1 MILYVDKTNPTP
13 SEGNSQGYTAYRD
26 LGPRPK
32 CVICDD
38 IPDCPDCPADQAYKI
53 PVVAGDKIYRQFW
66 FSDLYNTDPE
76 EPEYGWY
83 GEDNDNYYVKATLEF
98 GSAPSIALD
107 VESIIASQNVGYYNG
122 SFQNIVLDTTPI
134 LEYINAEGYEVDCF
148 RLVVTSY
155 KLDIGDHYV
164 VIGIFDTPPITAGK
178 PEGSYVIIGTTL
190 NQLQDGIWVGIGP
203 MSDGDIVFAQKPGK
217 YYELNTGVWSVVDPD
232 STRVAD
238 QTCATAWYKFLMCS
252 EPSIIIEGV
261 YGTQDCNGFYYGQT
275 SAEAAAGLLSYRDRY
290 RIEASFEL
298 QSFPTEKTTNENGDV
313 ASFKQKENWLLRTFV
328 GLPESIARRVANS
341 FAAPHFYV
349 NSNEYQTN
357 TDVRKVN
364 EQGLHWFL
372 SVVLERVSCEKLSEC
387 NDEIFFNPIVVCD
400 ECTEATCEE
409 VTVLRDGVF
418 YDTAPCGSTI
428 DVPSDCGPSDEC
440 AEATVHNNLNTYS
453 DTVASGGD
461 LTLPYIQVTEINGS
475 SYPYDSVTDFIC
487 SWVPLEVQD
496 QDGNVLANVNT
507 YPTGEVITVNIPE
520 CILMEHKTTAEVQAL
535 IDGGPSDERLIE
547 GVIYH
552 VTDLAGTDCGGYLT
566 ALSED
571 TLSLHGEGCF
581 LNPDFQSVG
590 DYSGVFGLTG
600 IAYTANQ
607 GVWYATLEL
616 TLVDGDVVIWDGKH
630 YQVTDI
636 ATSNGSSPSSGL
648 NTSYTELPK
657 SSDGMGYVS
666 EKCYIEFDW
675 ENALILIR
683 KDTRGNSCCNYGLSY
698 FQWGNN
704 NVTLCVVD
712 QSALFNNVNT
722 RSACYA
728 ITVTENAIFSLNQ
741 NHNAA
746 VEITVIRGLTN
757 VTRDGNHQISACHFE
772 ISQDVIVAEDHGRG
786 FISDEGSSFELPLN
800 VTGITTADLTIYN
813 YVGIFNVQGG
823 ATENIDNIII
833 DLAMRIAFT
842 FIPEVGL
849 TLTITGTAYASI
861 NANGAIMLPTTDI
874 ELRGDLRESI
884 TFKQQEITNGN
895 GTFYVLVQ
903 VDANTYQ

>member
-13 SEGNSQGYTAYRD
+13 SEGTSQGYTAYRD

-38 IPDCPDCPADQAYKI
+38 ITDCPDCPADQAYKV

-107 VESIIASQNVGYYNG
+107 DESIIASQNVGYYNG
-122 SFQNIVLDTTPI
+122 SFQNIVLDTTHI

-217 YYELNTGVWSVVDPD
+217 YYELNSGVWSVVDPD

-238 QTCATAWYKFLMCS
+238 QSCATAWYKFLMCA

-313 ASFKQKENWLLRTFV
+313 TSFKQKENWLLRTFV

-364 EQGLHWFL
+364 EQGLYWFL

-400 ECTEATCEE
+400 ECTEATCDE
-409 VTVLRDGVF
+409 VTILRDGEF

-496 QDGNVLANVNT
+496 QDGNVLATVNT

-657 SSDGMGYVS
+657 SSDGMGYVA
-666 EKCYIEFDW
+666 EQCFIEFDW
-675 ENALILIR
+675 DANTLQAR
-683 KDTRGNSCCNYGLSY
+683 NDTRNNVVRNGISDFQFGNDQVNNNIVDSSGSVNIINQRGTFEANSVINYGNLTLTNSY
-698 FQWGNN
+698 TENFAGNTVSGNGTSVVFSSNQPLN
-704 NVTLCVVD
+704 NCYISTGNTVTINSDHADEQINGKFSTMSMFIDISGDTIIDLTAYPYIGIVTLT
-712 QSALFNNVNT
+712 SSN
-722 RSACYA
+722 S
-728 ITVTENAIFSLNQ
+728 TE
-741 NHNAA
+741 
-746 VEITVIRGLTN
+746 T
-757 VTRDGNHQISACHFE
+757 
-772 ISQDVIVAEDHGRG
+772 
-786 FISDEGSSFELPLN
+786 
-800 VTGITTADLTIYN
+800 
-813 YVGIFNVQGG
+813 
-823 ATENIDNIII
+823 IDNILLS
-833 DLAMRIAFT
+833 DNVKVEFRPENSLTVT
-842 FIPEVGL
+842 F
-849 TLTITGTAYASI
+849 TGTAVSSLSTDGEIIMPTSTLAI
-861 NANGAIMLPTTDI
+861 NGSNGENA
-874 ELRGDLRESI
+874 
-884 TFKQQEITNGN
+884 TFMKHTISGIDVAKQI
-895 GTFYVLVQ
+895 
-903 VDANTYQ
+903 DANNSYL

>member
-107 VESIIASQNVGYYNG
+107 DESIIASQNVGYYNG
-122 SFQNIVLDTTPI
+122 SFQNIVLDTTHI

-190 NQLQDGIWVGIGP
+190 NQLQDGIWVGIAP

-238 QTCATAWYKFLMCS
+238 QSCSTAWYKFLMCS

-313 ASFKQKENWLLRTFV
+313 TSFKQKENWLLRTFV

-400 ECTEATCEE
+400 ECTEATCDE

-428 DVPSDCGPSDEC
+428 DVISDCGPSDEC
-440 AEATVHNNLNTYS
+440 VEATVHNNLSTYS

-496 QDGNVLANVNT
+496 QDGNVLTTVNT

-657 SSDGMGYVS
+657 SSDGMGYVM
-666 EKCYIEFDW
+666 EQCYIEFVWDRAFIICRHD
-675 ENALILIR
+675 NR
-683 KDTRGNSCCNYGLSY
+683 NNQVRNYLDPTVTGISISQW
-698 FQWGNN
+698 QWGNDSVMN
-704 NVTLCVVD
+704 NTVDAGNDDTTSILCLNQRGSVFNNLFRDYSSQIVFDETFVGSFSHCVV
-712 QSALFNNVNT
+712 QTLGSSVPVTGSHMKKTALSSFSTFEVSVDITGATSIDLSLYLVIAGKIILTSSNETETIDEILNVNYNMEYIEFLPENGL
-722 RSACYA
+722 S
-728 ITVTENAIFSLNQ
+728 VTF
-741 NHNAA
+741 
-746 VEITVIRGLTN
+746 
-757 VTRDGNHQISACHFE
+757 
-772 ISQDVIVAEDHGRG
+772 
-786 FISDEGSSFELPLN
+786 
-800 VTGITTADLTIYN
+800 
-813 YVGIFNVQGG
+813 
-823 ATENIDNIII
+823 
-833 DLAMRIAFT
+833 
-842 FIPEVGL
+842 
-849 TLTITGTAYASI
+849 TGTAISSIVAS
-861 NANGAIMLPTTDI
+861 GAIILPTTDI
-874 ELRGDLRESI
+874 TINGSNQENI
-884 TFKQQEITNGN
+884 KFKGVHYNTSYLCAQQI
-895 GTFYVLVQ
+895 
-903 VDANTYQ
+903 DANNSYL

>member
-107 VESIIASQNVGYYNG
+107 DESIIASQNVGYYNG

-190 NQLQDGIWVGIGP
+190 NQLQDGIWVGIAP

-238 QTCATAWYKFLMCS
+238 QTCSTAWYKFLMCS

-400 ECTEATCEE
+400 ECTEATCDE

-607 GVWYATLEL
+607 GVWYALLEL

-657 SSDGMGYVS
+657 SSDGMGYVA
-666 EKCYIEFDW
+666 EQCFIEFDW
-675 ENALILIR
+675 DAAEILLR
-683 KDTRGNSCCNYGLSY
+683 QDTRGNNICNASLELFRFGDDVCHHNTVLGVAT
-698 FQWGNN
+698 FENL
-704 NVTLCVVD
+704 NVH
-712 QSALFNNVNT
+712 A
-722 RSACYA
+722 A
-728 ITVTENAIFSLNQ
+728 
-741 NHNAA
+741 HN
-746 VEITVIRGLTN
+746 TN
-757 VTRDGNHQISACHFE
+757 VIKS
-772 ISQDVIVAEDHGRG
+772 
-786 FISDEGSSFELPLN
+786 GS
-800 VTGITTADLTIYN
+800 
-813 YVGIFNVQGG
+813 VQ
-823 ATENIDNIII
+823 
-833 DLAMRIAFT
+833 L
-842 FIPEVGL
+842 
-849 TLTITGTAYASI
+849 
-861 NANGAIMLPTTDI
+861 
-874 ELRGDLRESI
+874 
-884 TFKQQEITNGN
+884 NGN
-895 GTFYVLVQ
+895 GNAEFIGNTVYGSNTIVTTHPSITVNIYNCIFNSTGTITLYDEPTEQSVIGNFSSMIGSVDITGDSSIDMDDVKSYAGIVNLISSNATETCDKIINPPTGFDFDIRPEEALVVTLTGTSIGSLSANGQIVMPTASLVLNGSNGENAKFRVRQIGIYYALVQ
-903 VDANTYQ
+903 IDANNSYL